1 MSPRARVYFCPGLS
15 KQQPTTTVVN
25 GVRVVQFPRKEET
38 KITKQPKAA
47 KRAFGPVFIF
57 VQTMTDISP
66 EQFID
71 LSENKPIEDRRE
83 GASAGAPH
91 EDSPQAV
98 AHDQSSPPPGFEIK
112 ATRVKDLT
120 TEERLRLVS
129 DAKNGVENKYF
140 KVHFTKNGSS
150 RITKRKQPV
159 EQTAERVIK
168 QYTPSLTTEQLLMEH
183 VIGLESQLAT
193 LRQKHK
199 KLKKSYKSMYQD
211 VYVDDEDAYDA
222 RAPPSEEVVQSN
234 SSSTTPTTN
243 ALNDMQDNM
252 VNNNECLH
260 GVQQAP
266 SSPGFAQQQNIFG
279 KNKSNGWRARIAAN
293 MY

>member
-1 MSPRARVYFCPGLS
+1 MFRTAAVIPVPSTQR
-15 KQQPTTTVVN
+15 PTPTVVN
-25 GVRVVQFPRKEET
+25 GVRVVQFPRNEET

-57 VQTMTDISP
+57 VQTMTGISP

-159 EQTAERVIK
+159 EQTSERIIK
-168 QYTPSLTTEQLLMEH
+168 QRSPSLTTEQLLMEH
-183 VIGLESQLAT
+183 VIDLETQLAT
-193 LRQKHK
+193 LKQKHK
-199 KLKKSYKSMYQD
+199 KLKKNYKSLYQD
-211 VYVDDEDAYDA
+211 VYVDDEEY
-222 RAPPSEEVVQSN
+222 VQSN
-234 SSSTTPTTN
+234 SNNTTPTTN
-243 ALNDMQDNM
+243 ALNDIQDNI
-252 VNNNECLH
+252 VNNNECLQ
-260 GVQQAP
+260 GVQQP
-266 SSPGFAQQQNIFG
+266 QSSSEFPQQQNIFN
-279 KNKSNGWRARIAAN
+279 KNKTNGWRARIAAN